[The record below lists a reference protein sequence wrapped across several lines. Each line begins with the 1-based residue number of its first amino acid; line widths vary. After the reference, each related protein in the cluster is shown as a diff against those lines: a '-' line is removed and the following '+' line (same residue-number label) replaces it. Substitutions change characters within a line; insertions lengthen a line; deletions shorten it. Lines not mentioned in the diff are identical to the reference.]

1 MDKVFSSKEL
11 RAFLNNA
18 VVATRTQHGFNVD
31 SISPGRRQAL
41 RNYAGAMLSPVVAD
55 IDRELLSEQE
65 ATYLLSLAAVF
76 VSKRYLANKM
86 PADEEADLVYGA
98 NEYLEVLPKM
108 LCVECGCRLGYEKET
123 KRGSKQVAKKKRGRP
138 RSKSC

>member
-41 RNYAGAMLSPVVAD
+41 RNYAGAMLSPVMAD
-55 IDRELLSEQE
+55 IERELLSEQE
-65 ATYLLSLAAVF
+65 ATYLLTLAAVF
-76 VSKRYLANKM
+76 ISKRYLANKM
-86 PADEEADLVYGA
+86 PADEEAEMVYGA
-98 NEYLEVLPKM
+98 NEYLEILPKM
-108 LCVECGCRLGYEKET
+108 LCVECGCRLGYEKEN
-123 KRGSKQVAKKKRGRP
+123 KRGKQIAKKKRGRP
-138 RSKSC
+138 RKNA